1 MNIFK
6 VDGKFKIKPL
16 IIAILIPFAG
26 SALVSFLSGTGKELY
41 LSIERPPLSPPGWI
55 FGIVWP
61 ILYLLMGIASYRI
74 YMKEEIIK
82 KGSNSIFIYGIQL
95 ILNFLWPILFFGLRL
110 YGVAFLELIV
120 LFIFIV
126 ITFIK
131 FYKVDKTAAFLILPY
146 LLWTIFAGY
155 LNFGVWFLNE
165 M

>member
-16 IIAILIPFAG
+16 VIAIIIPFLG
-26 SALVSFLSGTGKELY
+26 SGIASFLSGGGKEVY
-41 LSIERPPLSPPGWI
+41 LNITRPPLSPPGWV
-55 FGIVWP
+55 FGVVWP
-61 ILYLLMGIASYRI
+61 ILYFLMGVASYRV

-95 ILNFLWPILFFGLRL
+95 VLNFLWPIIFFGLRL
-110 YGVAFLELIV
+110 YGVGFIELIV

-131 FYKVDKTAAFLILPY
+131 FYKVDKIAGIMILPY

-155 LNFGVWFLNE
+155 LNFGIWFLNE

>member
-16 IIAILIPFAG
+16 IIAILIPFLG
-26 SALVSFLSGTGKELY
+26 SGLVSFFSGMGKGLY
-41 LSIERPPLSPPGWI
+41 LSIEKPPLSPPGWI

-61 ILYLLMGIASYRI
+61 ILYLLMGVASYRI
-74 YMKEEIIK
+74 YMKEEIIR
-82 KGSNSIFIYGIQL
+82 KGSNSIFIYGVQL
-95 ILNFLWPILFFGLRL
+95 ILNFLWPLLFFGLRL

-131 FYKVDKTAAFLILPY
+131 FYKVDKTAAFLMLPY